1 MTNNFTVTIL
11 QQQRK
16 CNDQKQGKEREVMS
30 NKVERSC
37 PFSNGMVIDNG
48 CTNAFLT
55 MLQDTRLGLPLDS
68 KRPTC
73 DRRFLVDER
82 RTIVS
87 EIESIVRRGLFES
100 DMNITTSDGDDTTLD
115 ETNQR
120 QNYNVFINKYLRILE
135 YTVPG
140 SQLLPHSDGS
150 KICDETG
157 NKSTHTLL
165 LFLSYCEEGGETL
178 FLDGQ
183 GDWSKQTE
191 LVIDKSQRFQH
202 AMVDNSIRV
211 TSTEEIPIVNTRS
224 IILDDIPSNE
234 QHVKIG
240 IQPILGRILLF
251 PHQWAH
257 AGAVCSSVP
266 KIALRAEVTIL
277 FEI

>member
-16 CNDQKQGKEREVMS
+16 CNDQKQGKEQEVMS
-30 NKVERSC
+30 NKVKPSC
-37 PFSNGMVIDNG
+37 PVSNGMVIDNG

-55 MLQDTRLGLPLDS
+55 MLQDTRLALPLDS

-73 DRRFLVDER
+73 DRRFLVDEG

-100 DMNITTSDGDDTTLD
+100 DMNTPTFDG
-115 ETNQR
+115 ER

-135 YTVPG
+135 YTAPG
-140 SQLLPHSDGS
+140 SELLPHCDGS

-183 GDWSKQTE
+183 GDWSKQTG
-191 LVIDKSQRFQH
+191 LVIDKSQIFQH
-202 AMVDNSIRV
+202 AMVDTNDRV
-211 TSTEEIPIVNTRS
+211 TSTDDEIPIVDKKS
-224 IILDDIPSNE
+224 IVLNEIPSNG

-257 AGAVCSSVP
+257 AGAVCRSVP

-277 FEI
+277 FEV